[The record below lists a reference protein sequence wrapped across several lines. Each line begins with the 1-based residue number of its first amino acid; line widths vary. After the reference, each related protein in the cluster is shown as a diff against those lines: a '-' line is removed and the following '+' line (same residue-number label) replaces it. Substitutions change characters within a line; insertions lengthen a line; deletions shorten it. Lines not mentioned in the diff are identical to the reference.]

1 MIAKSQRQSRVR
13 VFRLEGLGPHQE
25 DLGQGPSPKRSARS
39 LAEDLDRIGR
49 SLGRKRAALGLGGQ
63 SLGERRKVGVEA
75 VARSGA
81 GVRDEVEVGKRAGA
95 GVRNEVEV
103 VKRVKRV
110 GAGRRAEARVE
121 RKVEARVEGKAEAKA
136 RRGAEAEVERKMRRR
151 TERSR
156 QAEIDVK
163 AATEAVAVTRGGSPN
178 PRAVARSGA
187 VVEKNLLRAAAAAE
201 GKNRR
206 PMQMARD

>member
-1 MIAKSQRQSRVR
+1 MMIAKSQRQSRVR

-49 SLGRKRAALGLGGQ
+49 SLGRKRTARGLGGQ

-103 VKRVKRV
+103 GKRA

-163 AATEAVAVTRGGSPN
+163 AATEAVAVTRGVSPN

-187 VVEKNLLRAAAAAE
+187 VVERNLLRAAAAAE

>member
-1 MIAKSQRQSRVR
+1 MMIAKSQRQSRVR

-75 VARSGA
+75 VARSEA

-103 VKRVKRV
+103 GKRV

-163 AATEAVAVTRGGSPN
+163 AATEAVAVTRGVSPN

-187 VVEKNLLRAAAAAE
+187 VVERNLLRAAAAAE

>member
-1 MIAKSQRQSRVR
+1 M
-13 VFRLEGLGPHQE
+13 GPHKE

-95 GVRNEVEV
+95 G
-103 VKRVKRV
+103 
-110 GAGRRAEARVE
+110 RRAEARVE

-136 RRGAEAEVERKMRRR
+136 RRG
-151 TERSR
+151 
-156 QAEIDVK
+156 
-163 AATEAVAVTRGGSPN
+163 
-178 PRAVARSGA
+178 
-187 VVEKNLLRAAAAAE
+187 
-201 GKNRR
+201 
-206 PMQMARD
+206 

>member
-75 VARSGA
+75 VARSEA

-103 VKRVKRV
+103 GKRV

-136 RRGAEAEVERKMRRR
+136 RRGAEAEVERKMKRR

-163 AATEAVAVTRGGSPN
+163 AATEAVTRGGSPN
-178 PRAVARSGA
+178 PRAVARSAA
-187 VVEKNLLRAAAAAE
+187 VVERNLLRAAAAAE
-201 GKNRR
+201 GKSRR

>member
-1 MIAKSQRQSRVR
+1 MMIAKSQRQSRVR

-49 SLGRKRAALGLGGQ
+49 SLGG
-63 SLGERRKVGVEA
+63 RRKVGVEA

-103 VKRVKRV
+103 GKRV

-136 RRGAEAEVERKMRRR
+136 RRG
-151 TERSR
+151 
-156 QAEIDVK
+156 
-163 AATEAVAVTRGGSPN
+163 
-178 PRAVARSGA
+178 
-187 VVEKNLLRAAAAAE
+187 
-201 GKNRR
+201 
-206 PMQMARD
+206 

>member
-1 MIAKSQRQSRVR
+1 MMIAKSQRQSRVR

-75 VARSGA
+75 VARSEA

-103 VKRVKRV
+103 GKRV

-121 RKVEARVEGKAEAKA
+121 RKAEAKA

-151 TERSR
+151 TERSH

-187 VVEKNLLRAAAAAE
+187 VVERNLLRAAAAAE

>member
-1 MIAKSQRQSRVR
+1 MMIAKSQRQSRVR

-49 SLGRKRAALGLGGQ
+49 SLGRKRAARGLDGQ
-63 SLGERRKVGVEA
+63 SLGERRKVGAEA
-75 VARSGA
+75 VARSEA

-103 VKRVKRV
+103 GKRV

-136 RRGAEAEVERKMRRR
+136 RRAEARNEVEVGKR
-151 TERSR
+151 
-156 QAEIDVK
+156 V
-163 AATEAVAVTRGGSPN
+163 
-178 PRAVARSGA
+178 GA
-187 VVEKNLLRAAAAAE
+187 
-201 GKNRR
+201 G
-206 PMQMARD
+206 